1 MARLTY
7 RGGLAPKL
15 AAGLLCLGLV
25 VGCENNKAEVDPLEG
40 YRVATVDTL
49 TLMELH
55 PDFSK
60 LEQLN
65 QKVAELQQERIKIEG
80 QAREKLITE
89 GGDEMA
95 KAIEQA
101 KKKLEA
107 ERAGVE
113 AEIAALSN
121 RLKAQIESEMR
132 GIQAGMEKELEG
144 EVAKLKGSLPKQ
156 TEAPPLDA
164 NIEGQVK
171 DYMQNLMLVRE
182 RNLAAK
188 RLELEKSVGDRI
200 AAKKAEVDGQL
211 AAFEAEL
218 AGRYQSERLNLQLTA
233 QNSTDEDAKAQAE
246 VRLGEIANEIEQA
259 KSAKRQELEGGYAA
273 VRAEET
279 AQLQEQLKA
288 YQQKLDAEVAQKVDQ
303 KRREIGLPSSQPVAA
318 ATNSGPPPEIQQK
331 INELQA
337 RMRSQLAARQAQL
350 KGQLEAKMEQ
360 SRKHLEAK
368 QQQVEEELQKL
379 EIDIQKRI
387 ATSMKNLPE
396 DVQKRMTEVEEE
408 IKTVTEESKKLMQA
422 MREDINGAVAG
433 IAEKKNEEMV
443 LGLTPERTS
452 FYKDPSFTDLTDLAQ
467 VRVQQLEKK

>member
-1 MARLTY
+1 MARFTY

-80 QAREKLITE
+80 EAREKLITE

-113 AEIAALSN
+113 AEIGALSN

-132 GIQAGMEKELEG
+132 GIQAGMEKELEA
-144 EVAKLKGSLPKQ
+144 EVAKLKGNLPKQ
-156 TEAPPLDA
+156 ADAPPLDT
-164 NIEGQVK
+164 NIEGQIK

-200 AAKKAEVDGQL
+200 SAKKAEVDGQL
-211 AAFEAEL
+211 ATYEAEL

-259 KSAKRQELEGGYAA
+259 KASKRQELEGGYAA

-303 KRREIGLPSSQPVAA
+303 KRREIGLPSNRPAV

-331 INELQA
+331 IDELQS

-350 KGQLEAKMEQ
+350 KGQLEAKMET
-360 SRKHLEAK
+360 SRKHLEEK
-368 QQQVEEELQKL
+368 QKQVEEELQKL

-387 ATSMKNLPE
+387 TTGMKNLPE
-396 DVQKRMTEVEEE
+396 DVQKRMAEVEEE
-408 IKTVTEESKKLMQA
+408 IKTVTEESKKLMEA
-422 MREDINGAVAG
+422 MREDINGSVAG
-433 IAEKKNEEMV
+433 IAEKKKEEMV
-443 LGLTPERTS
+443 LGLTPERTY